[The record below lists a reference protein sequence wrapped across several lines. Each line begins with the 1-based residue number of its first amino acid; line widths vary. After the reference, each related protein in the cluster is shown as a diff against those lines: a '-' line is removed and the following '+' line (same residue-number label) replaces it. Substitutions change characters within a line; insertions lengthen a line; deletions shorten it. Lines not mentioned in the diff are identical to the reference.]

1 MASLTSAV
9 LMASVVNLADF
20 CLVAAGDTLRFQTQY
35 SLTRR
40 SVRNSCQLLM
50 LNSLVF
56 PPEILGFDIGNDV
69 VVWCMFIKVLYRHAV
84 KTDARG
90 GRKCSSLRRYLL
102 PSVTKSVVDVI
113 RDAFKF

>member
-1 MASLTSAV
+1 MASLASAV